1 MLALGSYPHLTGLLR
16 VQGTCHRNRSIN
28 PLCDVL
34 MNLEKVKDFD
44 SRRLQRSLK
53 KKIRTTGGEIA
64 LASKLM
70 LGHVPKSATSEQ
82 RPAVVL
88 SPGTIYLTTLNR
100 LSILSQQNRK

>member
-1 MLALGSYPHLTGLLR
+1 M
-16 VQGTCHRNRSIN
+16 QGTCHRNRSIN
-28 PLCDVL
+28 PLRDVL

-53 KKIRTTGGEIA
+53 KKIRKTGGEFS

-70 LGHVPKSATSEQ
+70 IGHVPKSATSEQ

-88 SPGTIYLTTLNR
+88 SPGTTYRITLNS
-100 LSILSQQNRK
+100 LSLLLLQICKY

>member
-16 VQGTCHRNRSIN
+16 VQGTCHRNRSIT

-44 SRRLQRSLK
+44 SRRLHRSLK

-88 SPGTIYLTTLNR
+88 SPGTTYLTR
-100 LSILSQQNRK
+100 FYSFSFLSLQNRE

>member
-1 MLALGSYPHLTGLLR
+1 M
-16 VQGTCHRNRSIN
+16 N

-53 KKIRTTGGEIA
+53 KKISKTGGENA

-82 RPAVVL
+82 RPAVLL
-88 SPGTIYLTTLNR
+88 SPGTTYVTPSNSF
-100 LSILSQQNRK
+100 SILSMQNRK